1 MEDSGEYS
9 GKGGMYM
16 CKWGDDEMKDEDDE
30 NLRRRRGI
38 RRYTQD
44 LEDDEDLRRRRRGIR
59 GRSQNLVCMENA
71 DEDDENLGWYMC
83 KWTDDDTMQNND
95 EDQDMVC
102 MENDG
107 DGDKKGWYMC

>member
-38 RRYTQD
+38 RRYT
-44 LEDDEDLRRRRRGIR
+44 
-59 GRSQNLVCMENA
+59 
-71 DEDDENLGWYMC
+71 
-83 KWTDDDTMQNND
+83 
-95 EDQDMVC
+95 
-102 MENDG
+102 
-107 DGDKKGWYMC
+107 